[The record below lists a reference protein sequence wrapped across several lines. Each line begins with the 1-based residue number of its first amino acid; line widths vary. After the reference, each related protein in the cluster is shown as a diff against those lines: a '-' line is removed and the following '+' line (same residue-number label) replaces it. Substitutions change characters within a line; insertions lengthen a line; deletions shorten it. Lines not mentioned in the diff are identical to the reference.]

1 MRENLDKAAYYR
13 PSNLTAIID
22 VNRLGQRGP
31 TKLEGDMTA
40 YQRRAGASSS
50 STVIIAPRS
59 ESHVP
64 IPSADL
70 QPTRGEED
78 TGIGRHR
85 LCPSRMVHSLR
96 AGHYLKPD
104 QETQD
109 LVTSGRAGR
118 R

>member
-59 ESHVP
+59 ESHVR
-64 IPSADL
+64 SL
-70 QPTRGEED
+70 QPTSSRHAAKRTPASVGTVSTHREWSIHCGP
-78 TGIGRHR
+78 GI
-85 LCPSRMVHSLR
+85 
-96 AGHYLKPD
+96 
-104 QETQD
+104 T
-109 LVTSGRAGR
+109 
-118 R
+118 